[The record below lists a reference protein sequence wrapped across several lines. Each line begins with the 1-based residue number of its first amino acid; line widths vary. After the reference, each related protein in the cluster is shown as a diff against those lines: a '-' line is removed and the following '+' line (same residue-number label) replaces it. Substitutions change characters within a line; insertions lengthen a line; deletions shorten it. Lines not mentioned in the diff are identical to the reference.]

1 MEETVQI
8 YQDEDLLD
16 TVMDTEK
23 VERWHELVK
32 TLGLVGQTTV
42 VKDGKS
48 PVPFMLLNDRFTH
61 VLETLCPRKIKSD
74 LYDKGPIPLKVLE
87 ALKFI
92 GEEKFFNY
100 TEVWYD
106 DKAPDPFLV
115 GFIRGT
121 RVKSWF
127 YNVSLPP
134 KELHGKPLDSLSD
147 SDKALLL
154 PDHIEEYEVGKYL
167 IARWGDVK
175 KSLIEL
181 TELAKERYRKIES
194 ESARQRIRDEE
205 RKLSDLDHKIAEYFP
220 I

>member
-23 VERWHELVK
+23 VEKWHELVK

-106 DKAPDPFLV
+106 DKAPDPFLLGTV
-115 GFIRGT
+115 RGT
-121 RVKSWF
+121 RVKTWF
-127 YNVSLPP
+127 YNVAPP
-134 KELHGKPLDSLSD
+134 DKDLHGKDLSTLSED
-147 SDKALLL
+147 VKLNLL
-154 PDHIEEYEVGKYL
+154 PTHIEEYEVGKYL

-175 KSLIEL
+175 KSLSEL
-181 TELAKERYRKIES
+181 TELAKERYRKVES
-194 ESARQRIRDEE
+194 ETIKQRIRDDE
-205 RKLSDLDHKIAEYFP
+205 RRLLDLEFKITEYFP
-220 I
+220 V